1 MGLYDTCDT
10 ENIYYINHMTLFQA
24 FNACVDFLCF
34 GCKLDVHVDNYALL
48 V

>member
-10 ENIYYINHMTLFQA
+10 ENILYIYHMTFQA
-24 FNACVDFLCF
+24 YNARVDFLF
-34 GCKLDVHVDNYALL
+34 GCKSGIHVENYALL